1 MKNTSTSKK
10 KQDIYLSSYRG
21 DAKPILGAAHMIMYD
36 TIRYY
41 PTPYRADNRGRR
53 RRERNVTVAG
63 TGKKDTWNAGYIQ
76 TPSDGHPFIS
86 VQYRTCVGVS
96 RDV

>member
-1 MKNTSTSKK
+1 
-10 KQDIYLSSYRG
+10 
-21 DAKPILGAAHMIMYD
+21 MIMYD

-41 PTPYRADNRGRR
+41 PTPYRADNRERRR

-76 TPSDGHPFIS
+76 TPSDRHPFIS
-86 VQYRTCVGVS
+86 VQYRMVVGVS